1 MATCVSSKQEL
12 QIYNST
18 TRHDVAGRGGAP
30 FPRPP
35 TPAPAANQSL
45 CFVFRSRWLLRTPVR
60 EEPRPG
66 WPITW
71 RRASLLTLLGS
82 LCLPGEVEYE
92 YLAKVRAALSLE
104 KGCVGAE
111 QEEERARE
119 QRSNG
124 AKPGDAGLSGDRS
137 RNERVFEQRE
147 RRKILETEGD
157 APPVNNNGVICFQ
170 EENTFDTDRCGY
182 CEALL
187 AFTLHP
193 LRPPVITSPFQRR
206 HYCDGY
212 AAFEGSSSRP
222 SLGRT
227 RLTLKRMCSYTPPI
241 PCTVEEACT
250 PLPSPHS
257 TEALQR
263 GGGLQAPCLLHTARD
278 HGVY

>member
-1 MATCVSSKQEL
+1 MATCPLAAPHPSQ
-12 QIYNST
+12 
-18 TRHDVAGRGGAP
+18 GGASARLAYHVAAG
-30 FPRPP
+30 FPAHAVSQWRSEER
-35 TPAPAANQSL
+35 QLEEEEEEEYLSSMI
-45 CFVFRSRWLLRTPVR
+45 CFIK
-60 EEPRPG
+60 G
-66 WPITW
+66 K
-71 RRASLLTLLGS
+71 LTLDS
-82 LCLPGEVEYE
+82 L
-92 YLAKVRAALSLE
+92 KVRAARSLE

-119 QRSNG
+119 QRSKG
-124 AKPGDAGLSGDRS
+124 AKPGDAGLSGDGS
-137 RNERVFEQRE
+137 RNEGVFEQRE

-227 RLTLKRMCSYTPPI
+227 RLTL
-241 PCTVEEACT
+241 A
-250 PLPSPHS
+250 
-257 TEALQR
+257 AL
-263 GGGLQAPCLLHTARD
+263 
-278 HGVY
+278 